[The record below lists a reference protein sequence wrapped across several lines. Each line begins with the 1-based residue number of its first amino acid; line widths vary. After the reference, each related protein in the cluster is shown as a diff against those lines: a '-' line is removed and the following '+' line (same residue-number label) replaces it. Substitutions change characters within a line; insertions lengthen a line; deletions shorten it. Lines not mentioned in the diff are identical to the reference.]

1 MKKRLLSAL
10 LALCMMLTMMPT
22 VAFAADEPGAGTA
35 DPVADP
41 TTLTSW
47 AENGESTLAN
57 SSRDTGRI
65 WTDKSVSTGNVTLR
79 NSENTQTIVVQKTAN
94 ADFLVG
100 LSALSSA
107 SSLAT
112 TTSKPLDIVL
122 VLDVSGSMDNDGSH
136 IDGYTPVYNIQNNE
150 EYYIADGYR
159 HRKLSYENG
168 RWYYWT
174 QNHWGNWERRYVTP
188 KENENDNTSGHV
200 QFYVYSRVTKMEAL
214 QDAVGQFID
223 STKEKNMAISNEN
236 LKHRIALVKFASD
249 SDNDIGNDFTDE
261 KYNKSQV
268 VSDFTTGLDNLKQTV
283 NRLQGEGATRADYG
297 MKQAERVINGTSPL
311 TGAREE
317 AEKIVIFF
325 TDGNPTSFSTF
336 DDEVAGS
343 AINTAYDLKAA
354 GVMIYSIGVFE
365 DADPSDTRGNFN
377 KYMNA
382 VSSNYPDA
390 ECTDWWGEQTNNFE
404 RLELGT
410 RAADKQYYFAATDA
424 EGLNEVFQAIDED
437 TQQAASPTEVVTND
451 PQHSGYITFTDQ
463 LGEYMEVKDVNEV
476 VFAGQ
481 KFYHD
486 ESPTA
491 SGNVTTYH
499 FSGSIPDDA
508 NSIYPN
514 GNLSDLIVQVT
525 KDSDAKTGDIV
536 TVRIPAS
543 LIPLRYYDIKTED
556 GNTEMSISETYP
568 IRVFYSVGLKD
579 NVVDKNGVATVDDS
593 YAYKDDENV
602 YFYSNAWAQNGETA
616 TALTTA
622 EFTPANTNSFYYITA
637 GTPLYV
643 KNGDAYEPASSYTSS
658 ATYYYAHTYY
668 TKDSG
673 TTTPV
678 TQYEQVPAGSL
689 SDANTGVRNG
699 QLCVTESIAKT
710 DSPQKFVVNKRENT
724 TGTAAAAISPAW
736 SESDVRVSLGNNGKI
751 TATAPVTTGSLT
763 ISKTVTADSGLTAP
777 DQAFTFTVTLKDGD
791 APLADSFSY
800 TVDGGA
806 GGTITNGGT
815 ITLKHGQTAT
825 ITGIPAGTKYE
836 VTETPVAGFTADPT
850 DATGTIVAD
859 ETRTAAFTNTYAVTP
874 LEANANTDLGLAG
887 TKTMTGREF
896 KSGDSFTFKV
906 TPQGDAPELMKDG
919 QEVTQVTIRPSSGHS
934 AAFAFDATVTFT
946 EPGTYTYWVKE
957 ENPNVSVGG
966 SGLPGVSYDPTDYL
980 VTITVADN
988 HDGELFIQSKS
999 IQKQDAGSAAEAL
1012 VFNNSYKAS
1021 GDLDPE
1027 NTAVLNVTKHLQ
1039 GRDWTNNDSFTFTIT
1054 RDSANPNAPMP
1065 NPAQVTIT
1073 NATSNHTASFG
1084 AISYTEADAGKV
1096 YYYHISENEG
1106 DLPNMEYA
1114 EDQLTV
1120 KVSITD
1126 NGDGTLRV
1134 TAEYDNSSAVT
1145 ATDKRQTTEAP
1156 FTNIYTANGEL
1167 AGDAYLQVS
1176 KTINGREWTD
1186 QDEFAFILTGQN
1198 GAPMPEGSTSNTKEI
1213 TISKDQMIAGDST
1226 TAVDSFTGSFGTIQ
1240 YTQPG
1245 AYTYTITEKA
1255 PASQPANGMTY
1266 SQAEYQVVVTVQ
1278 DSATEVGKL
1287 NVSSVMTKVKNDDGT
1302 GVSTPIADHTAAFIN
1317 TYDAS
1322 SVTIGGD
1329 SGNAGIA
1336 VEKILTGRENNE
1348 WIDTDAFTFKLTA
1361 GTNTAA
1367 GGINTPMPNS
1377 ETVTIDKDTPDH
1389 TASFGA
1395 ITYDAVGEY
1404 YYTIA
1409 EEADS
1414 LGGITYDDRT
1424 VNVTVKVEDPGDGQ
1438 LTASVTY
1445 GAGATGDK
1453 AVFTNTYKAEGDLNP
1468 PDPSEGMNKLVV
1480 SKTLWGRDWTD
1491 DDTFTFVL
1499 YGQDSAP
1506 MPAGSNGGYK
1516 EITLTSADVMETTE
1530 DGWGI
1535 ATGDFGDIHYTLT
1548 DSKSA
1553 TYYYTISEKPD
1564 TVPGAENID
1573 YDAHR
1578 AKVIVMVKDEK
1589 GDGKLTVDVTY
1600 MGINALTVSDM
1611 QSDASTAFTNSFEAT
1626 GTLQGEKFL
1635 KVVKTIDGRDWKDD
1649 DQFTFTLEPQDNAPK
1664 PQDGNLKVTLT
1675 KDDLVSGE
1683 TNTAVGSF
1691 GNIYFNSPDT
1701 YYYKIT
1707 EQSSNDSAM
1716 IDSNAE
1722 YMVEVVVTNNG
1733 SVNMPVSVNTTQT
1746 KGDDGRVTR
1755 VPVSDWN
1762 AAFTNYAKTI
1772 TITPADVTIYMGGD
1786 DGYGAVEGSDT
1797 NTSLPDPLFH
1807 IDLANA
1813 DGTDPESII
1822 FKNETSG
1829 KSWTVVRA
1837 GETADG
1843 IPLYRLVAA
1852 EGQDPVRVQYLD
1864 GDQAIVSD
1872 TFVPALE
1879 HELYKEYAIE
1889 LYYGGNQPDQISAS
1903 VGNQTFSVEDKQGTL
1918 TVRVVENTESETDS
1932 NPVYHVSETAP
1943 GADSTLPATVTA
1955 PADTYYM
1962 RNDTTVRVDNEDGI
1976 GLLFDNIYDSDNGTN
1991 ERQNALIDKTNAA
2004 MGAAASNVTRHYEAR
2019 YLDLVDANNGNV
2031 WVKASQPVT
2040 VYWAYPEGTDANT
2053 TFSLYHYAGL
2063 HRDDQ
2068 YDGQSGYDID
2078 DINAI
2083 TPQNVD
2089 VQKGEYGISFTVQPG
2104 GFSPFVLVWETSG
2117 GGTSGGGGNNKPDDL
2132 NTEDHFAYIIG
2143 YPKDYRTGEPTDDES
2158 LWPVEP
2164 QGNITRAEVATIF
2177 FRMLTDDARSEN
2189 WSQTNDYTDV
2199 ASTDWYNNAI
2209 STLSNMGIISG
2220 DPSGAFRPDDS
2231 ITRAEF
2237 TKIAVGFFDKA
2248 GDYVDGTYDDVS
2260 SSDWYA
2266 DFIDAAVD
2274 LGLIEGYP
2282 DGTIRPEATIT
2293 RAEACT
2299 IVNRTLGRVP
2309 DKDHLLPA
2317 DEMRVWPDNSDT
2329 DEWYYA
2335 QIQEATNSHDYE
2347 WIGEENDQIENWT
2360 EKLEDRDWAQ
2370 LEREWSD
2377 ANSAPGGEVVD

>member
-136 IDGYTPVYNIQNNE
+136 IEGYTPVYNIQNNG

-159 HRKLSYENG
+159 HRELSYENG
-168 RWYYWT
+168 RWYYSTW
-174 QNHWGNWERRYVTP
+174 NIGSGWERHYVTP
-188 KENENDNTSGHV
+188 KESENDNSSGHV

-223 STKEKNMAISNEN
+223 STKEKNTAINNED

-249 SDNDIGNDFTDE
+249 SDNDIGNGFTDE
-261 KYNKSQV
+261 EYNKSQV

-283 NRLQGEGATRADYG
+283 NSLQGEGATRADFG
-297 MKQAERVINGTSPL
+297 MEQAERVINGIGSL

-325 TDGNPTSFSTF
+325 TDGNPTTYQGFS
-336 DDEVAGS
+336 DEVAGS
-343 AINTAYDLKAA
+343 AINTAHDLKAA

-365 DADPSDTRGNFN
+365 SADPSDTRGNFN

-390 ECTDWWGEQTNNFE
+390 ECTNRWGEQRDDFGD
-404 RLELGT
+404 LDLGD
-410 RAADKQYYFAATDA
+410 RVAAGKQYYFAATNA
-424 EGLNEVFQAIDED
+424 EGLNAVFDAIDRD

-463 LGEYMEVKDVNEV
+463 LGEYMEVKAVNEV

-481 KFYHD
+481 KFAPVGD
-486 ESPTA
+486 PTVN
-491 SGNVTTYH
+491 GNVTTYH
-499 FSGSIPDDA
+499 FEGGIPEGA

-525 KDSDAKTGDIV
+525 EGSDAKTGDIV
-536 TVRIPAS
+536 TVGIPAS
-543 LIPLRYYDIKTED
+543 LIPLRYYDIKTVD

-579 NVVDKNGVATVDDS
+579 KVVDENGVATVDDS

-602 YFYSNAWAQNGETA
+602 YFYSNAWTQNDGTA

-622 EFTPANTNSFYYITA
+622 VFTPANTNSFYYITA

-643 KNGDAYEPASSYTSS
+643 QSGGEYVQASGEYDSS

-668 TKDSG
+668 TKESG

-689 SDANTGVRNG
+689 SDANTGVHDG

-710 DSPQKFVVNKRENT
+710 DSPQKFVVAKSPNA

-736 SESDVRVSLGNNGKI
+736 SESNVTVSLGNNGKV
-751 TATAPVTTGSLT
+751 TATAPVTTGSLA

-777 DQAFTFTVTLKDGD
+777 DQEFTFTVTLKDRSG
-791 APLADSFSY
+791 APLADSFNY
-800 TVDGGA
+800 TVNGSA
-806 GGTITNGGT
+806 GGTITSGGT
-815 ITLKHGQTAT
+815 ITLKHDQTAT

-836 VTETPVAGFTADPT
+836 VTETPVVGFTAAST
-850 DATGTIVAD
+850 NAMGTI
-859 ETRTAAFTNTYAVTP
+859 AA
-874 LEANANTDLGLAG
+874 
-887 TKTMTGREF
+887 
-896 KSGDSFTFKV
+896 
-906 TPQGDAPELMKDG
+906 
-919 QEVTQVTIRPSSGHS
+919 
-934 AAFAFDATVTFT
+934 
-946 EPGTYTYWVKE
+946 
-957 ENPNVSVGG
+957 
-966 SGLPGVSYDPTDYL
+966 
-980 VTITVADN
+980 
-988 HDGELFIQSKS
+988 
-999 IQKQDAGSAAEAL
+999 
-1012 VFNNSYKAS
+1012 
-1021 GDLDPE
+1021 
-1027 NTAVLNVTKHLQ
+1027 
-1039 GRDWTNNDSFTFTIT
+1039 
-1054 RDSANPNAPMP
+1054 
-1065 NPAQVTIT
+1065 
-1073 NATSNHTASFG
+1073 
-1084 AISYTEADAGKV
+1084 
-1096 YYYHISENEG
+1096 
-1106 DLPNMEYA
+1106 
-1114 EDQLTV
+1114 
-1120 KVSITD
+1120 
-1126 NGDGTLRV
+1126 DGT
-1134 TAEYDNSSAVT
+1134 
-1145 ATDKRQTTEAP
+1145 
-1156 FTNIYTANGEL
+1156 
-1167 AGDAYLQVS
+1167 
-1176 KTINGREWTD
+1176 
-1186 QDEFAFILTGQN
+1186 
-1198 GAPMPEGSTSNTKEI
+1198 
-1213 TISKDQMIAGDST
+1213 
-1226 TAVDSFTGSFGTIQ
+1226 
-1240 YTQPG
+1240 
-1245 AYTYTITEKA
+1245 
-1255 PASQPANGMTY
+1255 
-1266 SQAEYQVVVTVQ
+1266 
-1278 DSATEVGKL
+1278 
-1287 NVSSVMTKVKNDDGT
+1287 
-1302 GVSTPIADHTAAFIN
+1302 HTAAFIN

-1336 VEKILTGRENNE
+1336 VEKVLTGRENNE

-1361 GTNTAA
+1361 GDNTAD
-1367 GGINTPMPNS
+1367 GGISTPMPADAVGGIA
-1377 ETVTIDKDTPDH
+1377 TVEINKDTPSH

-1404 YYTIA
+1404 YYTIT
-1409 EEADS
+1409 ENGGS

-1424 VNVTVKVEDPGDGQ
+1424 VNVTVEVKDPGDGQ

-1445 GAGATGDK
+1445 GTGATNGE
-1453 AVFTNTYKAEGDLNP
+1453 AVFTNTYKAEGGLNP

-1491 DDTFTFVL
+1491 DDTFIFVL
-1499 YGQDSAP
+1499 YGQDGAP

-1516 EITLTSADVMETTE
+1516 EITLTSADVRETTE

-1564 TVPGAENID
+1564 TVSGAENID

-1578 AKVIVMVKDEK
+1578 AEVIVTVKDEK
-1589 GDGKLTVDVTY
+1589 GNGKLTVDVTY

-1649 DQFTFTLEPQDNAPK
+1649 DQFTFTLEPQDNAPE
-1664 PQDGNLKVTLT
+1664 PQDGNLEVTLT

-1746 KGDDGRVTR
+1746 KGDDGRETR

-1807 IDLANA
+1807 IDFANA

-2019 YLDLVDANNGNV
+2019 YLDLVDANDGNV

-2117 GGTSGGGGNNKPDDL
+2117 GGTSGGGSNNKPDDL

-2177 FRMLTDDARSEN
+2177 FRMLTDEARDRN
-2189 WSQTNDYTDV
+2189 WSQTNSYTDV
-2199 ASTDWYNNAI
+2199 DPSDWYNNAI

-2329 DEWYYA
+2329 NEWYYA